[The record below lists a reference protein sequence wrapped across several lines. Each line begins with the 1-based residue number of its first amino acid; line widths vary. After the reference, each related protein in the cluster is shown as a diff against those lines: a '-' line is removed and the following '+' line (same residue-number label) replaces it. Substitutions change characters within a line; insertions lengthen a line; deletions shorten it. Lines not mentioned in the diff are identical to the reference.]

1 MTRRRGGRPDG
12 GAASDSAPVGPA
24 RAPADSARPP
34 AGTLSPPRPPPD
46 WWRPE
51 RVRHE
56 IPAGLGPLVDHLE
69 DRLFARPEPARE
81 RVGTPEAPDPP
92 SDTNVENTV
101 AAAAILRAEI
111 QRGAERGA
119 PPELVSELHARLDH
133 ELGEVAG
140 ALLKKLGD
148 ESRRLL
154 RDVSHDIR
162 SPLNSILFLA
172 DALIS
177 EHSGGLNDVQ
187 RRQVGVLYTAAVSLV
202 GLVNDLIDAA
212 RLGDG
217 SEIPVAS
224 ERFSMEAV
232 LNEVE
237 HLVGPLANHREV
249 RLGFRLE
256 TLGPRTGDRRLLT
269 RVLLNLT
276 TNALQACEAGDRV
289 EVRVTEPE
297 AGSLRLVVWDD
308 GPGTDAAG
316 LAALIGG
323 DRAPSRDADGQ
334 AAWTH
339 GLGLSI
345 CARLVRAAGGR
356 IEVESAPG
364 VGSSFTVEL
373 PFRRS

>member
-1 MTRRRGGRPDG
+1 MTKGRGTRPDR
-12 GAASDSAPVGPA
+12 GPA
-24 RAPADSARPP
+24 SESVPVEPARPP
-34 AGTLSPPRPPPD
+34 ADRAPPGTEPTLEAPPE

-51 RVRHE
+51 RVRQG
-56 IPAGLGPLVDHLE
+56 IPIQLGALVDYLEARLLGPPE
-69 DRLFARPEPARE
+69 PRPEPG
-81 RVGTPEAPDPP
+81 GTRSKPDPP
-92 SDTNVENTV
+92 PEITVEEAV
-101 AAAAILRAEI
+101 AAARVLRDEI
-111 QRGAERGA
+111 QHGAERGA
-119 PPELVSELHARLDH
+119 PPELVRELHARLDR

-140 ALLKKLGD
+140 GLLKKLGD

-177 EHSGGLNDVQ
+177 EHSGGLNEVQ
-187 RRQVGVLYTAAVSLV
+187 RRQIGVLYTAAVSLV

-217 SEIPVAS
+217 ADIAIAS

-237 HLVGPLANHREV
+237 HLVGPLAQHREI

-256 TLGPRTGDRRLLT
+256 TLGPRIGDRRLLT

-276 TNALQACEAGDRV
+276 TNALQACEPGDRG

-297 AGSLRLVVWDD
+297 LGSLRLVVWDD
-308 GPGTDAAG
+308 GPGTDAGG

-323 DRAPSRDADGQ
+323 ERPPTRDPDGQ

-356 IEVESAPG
+356 IELESEPG

>member
-1 MTRRRGGRPDG
+1 MTRGTGRRPDR
-12 GAASDSAPVGPA
+12 GAGPESGGPA
-24 RAPADSARPP
+24 RASDAGRASAGADRIPP
-34 AGTLSPPRPPPD
+34 PPPD

-51 RVRHE
+51 RVRDG
-56 IPAGLGPLVDHLE
+56 IPEDLGTLVDHLE
-69 DRLFARPEPARE
+69 ARLFARSEPRPAPA
-81 RVGTPEAPDPP
+81 GPAAAPDPTP
-92 SDTNVENTV
+92 ETTVEGAV
-101 AAAAILRAEI
+101 AAAGALRREI

-119 PPELVSELHARLDH
+119 PPELLRELHARLDQG
-133 ELGEVAG
+133 LGEVAG
-140 ALLKKLGD
+140 ELLKRLGE

-177 EHSGGLNDVQ
+177 EHSGGLNEVQ
-187 RRQVGVLYTAAVSLV
+187 RRQIGVLYTAAVSLV

-217 SEIPVAS
+217 SDIPIAS

-237 HLVGPLANHREV
+237 HLVGPLASHREI

-297 AGSLRLVVWDD
+297 PGSLRLVVWDD

-316 LAALIGG
+316 LAALIREERRPTRGT
-323 DRAPSRDADGQ
+323 DGQ

-356 IEVESAPG
+356 IELESAPG
-364 VGSSFTVEL
+364 IGSSFTVEL